1 MLKNFNDAKTT
12 DMLLTQFKKLQ
23 TSDNHRTETL
33 RKCVR
38 CVRMSLDFA
47 IMKGY

>member
-1 MLKNFNDAKTT
+1 MLKNFNDAKIT

-23 TSDNHRTETL
+23 TPDNPRTETL

-38 CVRMSLDFA
+38 YVRMSLDFA
-47 IMKGY
+47 IMKVY